1 MSGPGSNTYTVVAG
15 TRRSWSREE
24 KRAIVD
30 EAERSP
36 TVSAVARRH
45 GLTPSLVFR
54 WRREFWDE
62 TRAAALPAEPTFVPI
77 ALPAPA
83 GPAAEERSPS
93 ISPGVIE
100 IELAGGHRVR
110 ADAMVDPAL
119 LRGVIKMLVGR

>member
-1 MSGPGSNTYTVVAG
+1 LNTHTVVAG

-30 EAERSP
+30 EAEQAAS
-36 TVSAVARRH
+36 VSAVARRH

-62 TRAAALPAEPTFVPI
+62 ERAASAPPQPAFVPL

-83 GPAAEERSPS
+83 LPAARAEEERPRA
-93 ISPGVIE
+93 GMIE
-100 IELAGGHRVR
+100 IELAGGHCLR
-110 ADAMVDPAL
+110 AEPGVDLAL
-119 LRGVIKMLVGR
+119 LQGIIAALTGR

>member
-15 TRRSWSREE
+15 TRRSWTREQ

-45 GLTPSLVFR
+45 GLPPSLVFR

-62 TRAAALPAEPTFVPI
+62 EHAAALPPEPAFVPL

-83 GPAAEERSPS
+83 GPAPEKRSH
-93 ISPGVIE
+93 PGVIE
-100 IELAGGHRVR
+100 IELACGHRLR
-110 ADAMVDPAL
+110 ADATVDPAL
-119 LRGVIKMLVGR
+119 LRGVIKVLVGR

>member
-1 MSGPGSNTYTVVAG
+1 MNTHVVVAG

-36 TVSAVARRH
+36 SVSAVARRH
-45 GLTPSLVFR
+45 GLTPSLVFP

-62 TRAAALPAEPTFVPI
+62 ERAAAGPGEPAFVPL
-77 ALPAPA
+77 ALPAPT
-83 GPAAEERSPS
+83 GPAGETRFPFVGS
-93 ISPGVIE
+93 GVIE

-110 ADAMVDPAL
+110 ADATIDPAL
-119 LRGVIKMLVGR
+119 LRGLIKMLVGR